1 MYKVNT
7 ELLLNSL
14 SQGGMSIAKQ
24 CANAYAYNKLTAR
37 KADMD
42 VFFTEDTD
50 GALHLMQALNQDAV
64 TVEGQVNTQ
73 ALDAR
78 ALLFG
83 FYLHAVKRNTAQGK
97 YLDYQNTE
105 DVYNQAVLNVYSNEF
120 KANKMDEIS
129 AKLHEEAVEE
139 FEETGVA
146 VMYPEL
152 MRRCNVSYNKW
163 TLARAFGQ
171 AYDTYAREYQ
181 EHAKYTVSLDEQ
193 ISHKDG
199 SVSLREF
206 VAPSIEQQ
214 AEETRRKHM
223 SAQRILMV
231 DYKMDAK
238 TAKRTVQIYRGMMK
252 GQKQAMADRK
262 YIQRVREAYGP
273 KVKADIYQGFTRPS
287 RRRQTEDTTE

>member
-1 MYKVNT
+1 MFKVNT

-14 SQGGMSIAKQ
+14 SQGGMTIARQ
-24 CANAYAYNKLTAR
+24 CANAYAYNKLTER
-37 KADMD
+37 RADMD
-42 VFFTEDTD
+42 VFFSEDVN
-50 GALHLMQALNQDAV
+50 GAMHLMQALNQDAV
-64 TVEGQVNTQ
+64 TLDGQVNTQ

-97 YLDYQNTE
+97 YLDYQNIE
-105 DVYNQAVLNVYSNEF
+105 DVYNQAVLNVYT
-120 KANKMDEIS
+120 DEINETKIEDI
-129 AKLHEEAVEE
+129 ALKIKDEMMQE
-139 FEETGVA
+139 FTIIDLPFDYAEHV
-146 VMYPEL
+146 
-152 MRRCNVSYNKW
+152 RRINISYNKW
-163 TLARAFGQ
+163 TLARAFGK

-193 ISHKDG
+193 ITHKDG

-252 GQKQAMADRK
+252 GQKQAVADRK

-287 RRRQTEDTTE
+287 RRKQTEDTAK

>member
-1 MYKVNT
+1 MFKVNT
-7 ELLLNSL
+7 QVVLNSL

-24 CANAYAYNKLTAR
+24 CANAYAYNKLIER
-37 KADMD
+37 KANMD
-42 VFFTEDTD
+42 VFFSEDVN
-50 GALHLMQALNQDAV
+50 GAMRLMQALNQDAV
-64 TVEGQVNTQ
+64 TLDGQVNTQ

-78 ALLFG
+78 ALMFT
-83 FYLHAVKRNTAQGK
+83 FYLHTVKRHAAQGK
-97 YLDYQNTE
+97 YLDFQNVE
-105 DVYNQAVLNVYSNEF
+105 DVYNQAVLNVYSNEYRE
-120 KANKMDEIS
+120 AKMDEIS
-129 AKLHEEAVEE
+129 AKLHEDAVQE
-139 FEETGVA
+139 FEETGVP

-181 EHAKYTVSLDEQ
+181 EHAKYTVPLDEQ
-193 ISHKDG
+193 ITHKDG
-199 SVSLREF
+199 TTSLREF
-206 VAPSIEQQ
+206 VAPSIEYQT
-214 AEETRRKHM
+214 EELRRRHM
-223 SAQRILMV
+223 SAQRILMT

-252 GQKQAMADRK
+252 GQKQAVADRK

-287 RRRQTEDTTE
+287 RRKQTEDTAK